1 MKLIPFSCMLVSMY
15 MVFEYS
21 EMNKITVNGIHN
33 KAYYLYY
40 TFVSLYRIMYYSHVL
55 SKIENICKVIFD
67 CECNM
72 NRKTSCKTFKNFNYL

>member
-1 MKLIPFSCMLVSMY
+1 MLVSMY

-33 KAYYLYY
+33 KAYYLCY

-55 SKIENICKVIFD
+55 SKKIFA
-67 CECNM
+67 
-72 NRKTSCKTFKNFNYL
+72 K